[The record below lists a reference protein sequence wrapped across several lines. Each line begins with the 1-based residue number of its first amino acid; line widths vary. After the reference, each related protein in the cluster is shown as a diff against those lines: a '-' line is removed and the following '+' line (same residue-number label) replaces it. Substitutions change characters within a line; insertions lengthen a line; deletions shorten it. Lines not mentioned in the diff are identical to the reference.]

1 MLGDLAADSPSAS
14 SLPFSALAVSGAST
28 LLLSASSLPKFGHD
42 CRSIP
47 HCDAI
52 GKLRCATAL
61 QPVVAPP
68 LEAFAATGSGG
79 GATHSRSP
87 IPLSLDSSNGRK
99 MHEEGLC
106 KHGHIDHKKSV
117 LVEPKHG
124 FASFP
129 LHSRVTKTIIVW

>member
-1 MLGDLAADSPSAS
+1 MFVRVLSKAIARVRKAVDAGPAGSSVAAAWKTLLSEVSAS
-14 SLPFSALAVSGAST
+14 SPSSR
-28 LLLSASSLPKFGHD
+28 LSASSLPKFGHD

-79 GATHSRSP
+79 GATHSRTP

-117 LVEPKHG
+117 LVEP
-124 FASFP
+124 
-129 LHSRVTKTIIVW
+129 